1 MSAKRKPSALQREIE
16 DFIRAMDLGSGA
28 KFWLPE
34 ICRLA
39 MRHAVP
45 EGCVVVPMALL
56 QSVADACTYETEA
69 DAKVALYG
77 LPFDVLVPITKLL
90 AAAKETPH
98 G

>member
-45 EGCVVVPMALL
+45 EGCVVVPLSLVERTEDFLRA
-56 QSVADACTYETEA
+56 TYPA
-69 DAKVALYG
+69 G
-77 LPFDVLVPITKLL
+77 NLVRDWTKLL
-90 AAAKETPH
+90 AAAKEKP
-98 G
+98 